1 MKYHKTKKTIAM
13 ILATIVVCGCANVL
27 PVSAGLLTNVI
38 DKSSISNEINS
49 AFWNNAEDDVYAEN
63 GVIVFPETSTEDTKL
78 ITRGM
83 AQPAEGVENIVVASA
98 NLKFQKLPAG
108 EQFAF
113 AFGLGSIE
121 AAMGETGHL
130 EVTFE
135 NKGGLK
141 VSIIAYPEE
150 GDAVQL
156 LKSKSAGNLSNTNIK
171 VVISTDQEMTLH
183 IGGRQIYKGEIPVT
197 AEGRIGFLQTGSCA
211 VKVQDININTYRYE
225 RPENCDIYEDF
236 EKGEFNA
243 NLLTSVLTSAG
254 QNTLTSPILGVD
266 EINGNQTFRFRHV
279 ATGYIGTVYNY
290 SNFEMSFDIPYL
302 RRNVELDDE
311 GNVLAEISNTFIMAF
326 GLTGNIFKNDAWT
339 GAPEYILFSSQNAIT
354 THSGQYL
361 NIGDIYPMF
370 DGPDDKGISIKVCA
384 IDGQVYIY
392 MKWMEETEWTQVLTY
407 PFDTPTGTI
416 SIWTSNGDYAID
428 NLKIVNKDSQPQLI
442 NVDYK
447 SSVLKNTGDW
457 DYEPMEKTYAEK
469 TDVKEE
475 PSVWSVVIPIVGG
488 ICIIELGVLMTIVV
502 IKNKK
507 KKEGES
513 FEK

>member
-1 MKYHKTKKTIAM
+1 
-13 ILATIVVCGCANVL
+13 
-27 PVSAGLLTNVI
+27 
-38 DKSSISNEINS
+38 
-49 AFWNNAEDDVYAEN
+49 
-63 GVIVFPETSTEDTKL
+63 
-78 ITRGM
+78 
-83 AQPAEGVENIVVASA
+83 
-98 NLKFQKLPAG
+98 
-108 EQFAF
+108 
-113 AFGLGSIE
+113 
-121 AAMGETGHL
+121 
-130 EVTFE
+130 
-135 NKGGLK
+135 
-141 VSIIAYPEE
+141 
-150 GDAVQL
+150 
-156 LKSKSAGNLSNTNIK
+156 
-171 VVISTDQEMTLH
+171 
-183 IGGRQIYKGEIPVT
+183 
-197 AEGRIGFLQTGSCA
+197 
-211 VKVQDININTYRYE
+211 
-225 RPENCDIYEDF
+225 
-236 EKGEFNA
+236 
-243 NLLTSVLTSAG
+243 
-254 QNTLTSPILGVD
+254 
-266 EINGNQTFRFRHV
+266 
-279 ATGYIGTVYNY
+279 
-290 SNFEMSFDIPYL
+290 
-302 RRNVELDDE
+302 
-311 GNVLAEISNTFIMAF
+311 
-326 GLTGNIFKNDAWT
+326 
-339 GAPEYILFSSQNAIT
+339 
-354 THSGQYL
+354 
-361 NIGDIYPMF
+361 MF